1 MGKVAIIT
9 EKPSARRNFETALGG
24 KTGTFEGTEYILV
37 NSLGHLLEFVPPPE
51 QVPESLKG
59 KYADWALTNLPWDET
74 QFSWEKEIRRKGKST
89 DSGAKAQFAEIEKV
103 LRSAAVTEI
112 CAACDV
118 DFSGEGAAIA
128 WSIVAQLGL
137 DDGSKKMTRMKF
149 LDESPASLQKGF
161 RDRHDV
167 PSLTTEGEYTKAIF
181 RSKWDMLSMQWT
193 RVASKVSGSQVVLR
207 NGRLKSAMVVLVGD
221 QFEAHNN
228 YVKKP
233 WFENRFRDENA
244 VVYFDPEID
253 RFEDKAQV
261 PGGLATSSVT
271 KDGVAR
277 KKTAPPKL
285 LDLAGLSAL
294 LSKQGIPAGKVLKI
308 VQKGY
313 EDQQWL
319 SYPRT
324 DDKVISPEQFKEMLP
339 LVDPIARLVGVDPA
353 VLTHRTPRKTHVK
366 AGGAHGANR
375 PGLTVPGSMAEIER
389 VLGKE
394 GCVVY
399 EVLAKS
405 FLRMM
410 CEDYEYDQHSG
421 HVTDFPTFKGTANV
435 PVVQGWKGLL
445 TTEMDDSDDEEFSDK
460 GLGTT
465 AEPFVHEGFPPRPP
479 HPSMTWLMKQLERRS
494 VGTGAT
500 RTSTYA
506 EVTNNA
512 TGKALML
519 ERKGGKLVLSEPGE
533 LNHKVVAGTNIGDL
547 GLTEKVF
554 EQMSQI
560 EKAGADA
567 DAFLAQVA
575 DLVRADIA
583 TMQANAGTLPA
594 ELTDRLSAKGV
605 FRKPVEYFD
614 LPETLHF
621 TAEGVTVTRA
631 KREFSGYRFTDD
643 EVAALCAGKSVE
655 VTATSARTGNQFTAP
670 GVLEG
675 SVVEFKGK
683 KYPTVSFTPK
693 FPKREKVGGTYKG
706 KQVEFN
712 AVWGAN
718 DHWEGHRFTA
728 AEVAQLLAGETIEFS
743 ATSKAGKSYTAKGA
757 LGQSTFKGNKIF
769 GFQLAFDDKKS
780 GGRAPA
786 KKK

>member
-1 MGKVAIIT
+1 MGKVGILT
-9 EKPSARRNFETALGG
+9 EKPSAARNFAAALGG
-24 KTGTFEGTEYILV
+24 MSGTYDGQEYVIV
-37 NSLGHLLEFVPPPE
+37 SARGHLLELKAPAEMVP
-51 QVPESLKG
+51 
-59 KYADWALTNLPWDET
+59 AALTEKVKNWNVADLPWDSS
-74 QFSWEKEIRRKGKST
+74 QFAWEREVRRKGGRPDSEVKSLL
-89 DSGAKAQFAEIEKV
+89 DSINKTLSSCEEV
-103 LRSAAVTEI
+103 V
-112 CAACDV
+112 CAADL
-118 DFSGEGAAIA
+118 DPTGEGSLLG
-128 WSIVAQLGL
+128 WEIVQFLGL
-137 DDGSKKMTRMKF
+137 EGKKLSRMEF
-149 LDESPASLQKGF
+149 LDEAPKSIQTAFVKRRPVSSVESEGDF
-161 RDRHDV
+161 R
-167 PSLTTEGEYTKAIF
+167 KADF
-181 RSKWDMLSMQWT
+181 RSKWDMLSMQFT
-193 RVASKVSGSQVVLR
+193 RVATKASGSQVVLR

-221 QFEAHNN
+221 QLAAHTN

-233 WFENRFRDENA
+233 FFENRFRDESG
-244 VVYFDPEID
+244 VVYTDADTD
-253 RFEDKAQV
+253 RFENKADV
-261 PGGLATSSVT
+261 PGDLTSSPVVH
-271 KDGVAR
+271 DGTSR
-277 KKTAPPKL
+277 KKTSPPKL
-285 LDLAGLSAL
+285 LDLSGLAAL
-294 LSKQGIPAGKVLKI
+294 LSKRGYSAKDVLSTY
-308 VQKGY
+308 QKMY
-313 EDQQWL
+313 EKL
-319 SYPRT
+319 VVSYPRT
-324 DDKVISPEQFKEMLP
+324 EDRFVSEEQFSELLP
-339 LVDPIARLVGVDPA
+339 LVDDIAKVVGVDPA
-353 VLTHRTPRKTHVK
+353 ALSHRTPRKPSHVK
-366 AGGAHGANR
+366 NGGAHGANR
-375 PGLTVPGSMAEIER
+375 PGTNVPGSLAEVEKTYGK
-389 VLGKE
+389 LGALI
-394 GCVVY
+394 Y
-399 EVLAKS
+399 EVLAKNY
-405 FLRMM
+405 LTMLAP
-410 CEDYEYDQHSG
+410 DYEYDQLAG
-421 HVTDFPTFKGTANV
+421 HVEKYPDYKGTLNV
-435 PVVQGWKGLL
+435 PVVQGWKGVFVV
-445 TTEMDDSDDEEFSDK
+445 DDEDEDAEGESEAK
-460 GLGTT
+460 ALGTK
-465 AEPFVHEGFPPRPP
+465 AEPFVHEGFPPRPA

-567 DAFLAQVA
+567 DAFLAEVA

-614 LPETLHF
+614 LPEKLHF
-621 TAEGVTVTRA
+621 TAEGTTVTRA

-643 EVAALCAGKSVE
+643 EVAALCRGESVE

-706 KQVEFN
+706 KTVEFN

-718 DHWEGHRFTA
+718 DHWEGHRFSETDIRM
-728 AEVAQLLAGETIEFS
+728 LLAGEEIVFD
-743 ATSKAGKSYTAKGA
+743 ATSKAGKPYKAKGA

-769 GFQLAFDDKKS
+769 GFQLKFDDKKS
-780 GGRAPA
+780 GGKPPA